1 MARNSIFKPLK
12 TNDFRTFA
20 SFAPY
25 GGKASSETRRLNP
38 GGRAMKKQEYFDAT
52 FPDGERVIIDVTGL
66 NAALTR
72 MHAPTVSANVTPAL
86 VKQVS
91 ENGIEPEHLERLKA
105 GDPDFTPATMI
116 EWRNLTYVVD
126 GNHRA
131 SLWIA
136 AGSPRIPARIA
147 TETLWRLFVVERP
160 NKESTHAQLV

>member
-1 MARNSIFKPLK
+1 
-12 TNDFRTFA
+12 
-20 SFAPY
+20 
-25 GGKASSETRRLNP
+25 
-38 GGRAMKKQEYFDAT
+38 MKRQEYFDAK
-52 FPDGERVIIDVTGL
+52 FPDGERVVIDITGL

-72 MHAPTVSANVTPAL
+72 MLAPTVSANVTPAL
-86 VKQVS
+86 VKQVR

-147 TETLWRLFVVERP
+147 TESLWRLFVVNRP
-160 NKESTHAQLV
+160 TEDGSNAQLR